1 MRAASIV
8 TVFAKPETVKK
19 RLRNKTVSFRMLH
32 WFWDFCATYLSE
44 FVKLKSEAKLF
55 EANFNIRLN
64 TVGGKE
70 SSVKLNTII
79 LYTNIRNV

>member
-1 MRAASIV
+1 
-8 TVFAKPETVKK
+8 
-19 RLRNKTVSFRMLH
+19 MLH
-32 WFWDFCATYLSE
+32 WFLKFCATYLSE
-44 FVKLKSEAKLF
+44 SVKLKSEGELV

-64 TVGGKE
+64 TFGGKE